1 MFIGDIENYSQSV
14 DFQTFLSQF
23 KTDEDIK
30 ELEVQDVLNIDY
42 EKLEELKEKCVE
54 YIDILSNMDDGEEGG
69 YRKLMMFFC
78 DKLNVSLFFSYFSYF
93 FYF

>member
-1 MFIGDIENYSQSV
+1 MFIGDIENYSQHI

-23 KTDEDIK
+23 KTEEDIK
-30 ELEVQDVLNIDY
+30 ELEIQDVLNIEYD
-42 EKLEELKEKCVE
+42 KLTDIKEKCLE

-78 DKLNVSLFFSYFSYF
+78 DKLNVKRLFF
-93 FYF
+93 